1 MAKSINRLST
11 RTVETLTEP
20 GRHSDGSNLYLS
32 ISKSGAKRW
41 VFLFRWNGKLKEM
54 GLGSARQGQASLKE
68 ARQKAEA
75 ARALLRAGVNPLD
88 AKRSEASSAPTF
100 GVFADK
106 LVGDL
111 AAGFANEKH
120 IAQWRMTLTKY
131 AAPIRD
137 LPIDTITTEHV
148 LDVLKPLWTTRPE
161 TAARLRGRL
170 ERVLSAA
177 KARGL
182 RSGDNPA
189 QWRDHLD
196 QTLPPPK
203 KLTRG
208 HHAALPYRDVPVFM
222 QELRGRVAPAAQA
235 LEFLVL
241 TAARSGE
248 VRLATW
254 REVNL
259 REGIWTIPATRMKA
273 RREHRVP
280 LTERVLALIGPP
292 PGNLDELIFPG
303 RSVGKPLSE
312 TAFGALLERMNHG
325 AVTAHGFRS
334 SFRDWAAEET
344 TASHEVTEMAL
355 AHVIANKAEAAYRRG
370 DLLSKRREL
379 MELWEAYC
387 LGRALPGGGRTS
399 ISSARA
405 DEEAA

>member
-1 MAKSINRLST
+1 MPKISQRLSA
-11 RTVETLTEP
+11 RRAATLTKC
-20 GRHSDGSNLYLS
+20 GRHADGGNLYLN
-32 ISKSGAKRW
+32 ISKNGGRRW
-41 VFLFRWNGKLKEM
+41 VFIYTWQGKQVEM
-54 GLGSARQGQASLKE
+54 GLGSARPGQVSLAE
-68 ARQKAEA
+68 AREKADR
-75 ARALLRAGVNPLD
+75 ARQLLRDGRNPRGAD
-88 AKRSEASSAPTF
+88 RSQSEVPTF
-100 GVFADK
+100 GAYADA
-106 LVGDL
+106 LIADIES
-111 AAGFANEKH
+111 GFSNAKH
-120 IAQWRMTLTKY
+120 IAQWRMTLTKH
-131 AAPIRD
+131 ASAIRD
-137 LPIDTITTEHV
+137 VPVDALTTDHV
-148 LDVLKPLWTTRPE
+148 LKVLKPLWTTRPE
-161 TAARLRGRL
+161 TASRLRGRI

-189 QWRDHLD
+189 QWRGHLEEM
-196 QTLPPPK
+196 LPPPK

-208 HHAALPYRDVPVFM
+208 HHPALSYRDVPAFM
-222 QELRGRVAPAAQA
+222 DELRDRVAPAARA

-254 REVNL
+254 REINL

-292 PGNLDELIFPG
+292 SGNLDELIFPG
-303 RSVGKPLSE
+303 RSAGKPLSE
-312 TAFGALLERMNHG
+312 TAFAALLERMGHG

-344 TASHEVTEMAL
+344 TASREVTEMAL

-379 MELWEAYC
+379 TELWEAYC
-387 LGRALPGGGRTS
+387 LGRPLPGGGRTS
-399 ISSARA
+399 ISLARA